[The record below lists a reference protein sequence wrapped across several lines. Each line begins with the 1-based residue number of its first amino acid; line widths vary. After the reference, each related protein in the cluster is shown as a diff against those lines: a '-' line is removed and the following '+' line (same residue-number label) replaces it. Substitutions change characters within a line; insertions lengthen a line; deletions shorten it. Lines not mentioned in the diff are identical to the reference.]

1 MGWRWSLTDERCP
14 LKYTTTDDNLRLRAP
29 DFGLF
34 KLRAAGFRL
43 RASGSDFGPERL
55 SADVLLKLAGGSLAH
70 FELAPGQTTLAVP
83 HRRVDSGGHLF
94 IWSFRA
100 ALSFQLSALSFQ
112 LSAISTE
119 PEARSLR

>member
-70 FELAPGQTTLAVP
+70 FELAPGMTTVALP
-83 HRRVDSGGHLF
+83 HRRADSCGHLF

-100 ALSFQLSALSFQ
+100 ALSSQ
-112 LSAISTE
+112 LSAIRTE